1 MPLVPLLD
9 AAQLRQS
16 AVLRLTALPQQV
28 VGTAE
33 LRALARDGALELVPR
48 RLEAHVHRRLVAE
61 LRRQP
66 LPLGALYAGRLLL

>member
-1 MPLVPLLD
+1 
-9 AAQLRQS
+9 
-16 AVLRLTALPQQV
+16 

-48 RLEAHVHRRLVAE
+48 RLEARVHRRLVAE